1 MHIISIEKVLHLDS
15 MLTKLIPCILM
26 LLVSVSC
33 ATKVMPQ
40 DTVADYLTYAA
51 SNNHGDALLNWEMES
66 VGIIDDSLNEDG
78 RKTRIASRIDIED
91 TLYNTLNQMP
101 KGFYSE
107 FDNYILYESSDRGYT
122 ETDQVEKATL
132 ATVFFILQTNPPSI
146 GNRTKIGFN
155 LWLNDREQ
163 WKIVGLD
170 KSKANLITIFEQQI
184 SDPDSKAN

>member
-1 MHIISIEKVLHLDS
+1 
-15 MLTKLIPCILM
+15 
-26 LLVSVSC
+26 
-33 ATKVMPQ
+33 
-40 DTVADYLTYAA
+40 
-51 SNNHGDALLNWEMES
+51 
-66 VGIIDDSLNEDG
+66 
-78 RKTRIASRIDIED
+78 
-91 TLYNTLNQMP
+91 MP

-107 FDNYILYESSDRGYT
+107 FDNYILYESSDRGYK